1 MNKKGLSVVMAG
13 AMLATS
19 VAPVLAAETT
29 VTTSEY
35 TVGQKELL
43 KKYLNDKLAEKVF
56 TNNSVLTTNDSDN
69 GQKYLGTTVA
79 SKLAGF
85 GTDAYKRSVYEIKIN
100 GTTASSSNTID
111 DLVDALDAGQ
121 KVEIYEK
128 ENTTFLGQ
136 VIPAKE
142 APKALEEN
150 TTLKYTDTELTPGTS
165 STNFGNTTDGLIKDL
180 NANRFI
186 LEDGST
192 CTEVGK
198 ATIKLKALTDINNT
212 NSNIKLDIKTGD
224 VKYDLNLPVDAS
236 GNLLDISN
244 TNDTSENDLQKCVS
258 FLKESNWTD
267 AYATSADPKKLE
279 TINIT
284 EATPVEE
291 VVTYKASDI
300 YDGTLITEKG
310 TELLNDI
317 KNHVKLPNVVTDNYD
332 DYSVYIDENLP
343 SAVNGTTTLTV
354 TYKTKKG
361 TVSKKVLIKSNVRK
375 EIATIYNM
383 LKDGTYNVG
392 IVAGQNRYETAVN
405 VAKESGVSAL
415 STSGLNNVVLVNGE
429 SLVDGL
435 AAAPLS
441 AKLKNS
447 TTSAPLLLTQTDKL
461 PTATKEYL
469 EKLVENVPVKDLNQ
483 ITVNLVG
490 GRSVLSEELVKELK
504 GMGFNVVRYGGDN
517 REETSLKVASAVG
530 ASESFVVGANGEA
543 DAMSISAVAAD
554 QTTPKAIVV
563 SSVHGLTDEAVDYL
577 AKQKGNATILGG
589 TSAISES
596 EEAKIKEAKE
606 NTTYGTFR
614 IAGANRTETNEKI
627 LKKYATTLASKK
639 VTLVKNGMDNKTE
652 LVDALSAANLGGP
665 IVLVGSELSEGQT
678 NTLLNAT
685 APNASSKLL
694 QVGLGLNDSIIKG
707 LSKTLNIINNDTI

>member
-85 GTDAYKRSVYEIKIN
+85 GTDAYERSVYEIKIN
-100 GTTASSSNTID
+100 GTPASSSNTID
-111 DLVDALDAGQ
+111 KLVDALDAGQ

-150 TTLKYTDTELTPGTS
+150 TNLKYTDTELTPGTS

-236 GNLLDISN
+236 GNLLDISK
-244 TNDTSENDLQKCVS
+244 TNDASENDLQKCVS

-267 AYATSADPKKLE
+267 AYATSADPKKVE

-284 EATPVEE
+284 ETTPVEE

-317 KNHVKLPNVVTDNYD
+317 KNKVKISTGSGYEDH
-332 DYSVYIDENLP
+332 SVYIDENLP

-383 LKDGTYNVG
+383 LKNGAYNVG

-405 VAKESGVSAL
+405 VAKESGVSTL

-441 AKLKNS
+441 AKLKNG

-461 PTATKEYL
+461 PAATKEYL

-554 QTTPKAIVV
+554 QTAPKAIVV

-589 TSAISES
+589 TSAISEV

-614 IAGANRTETNEKI
+614 IAGDNRTETNEKI

-639 VTLVKNGMDNKTE
+639 VTLVKNGMNNKTE

-685 APNASSKLL
+685 APNPSSKLL